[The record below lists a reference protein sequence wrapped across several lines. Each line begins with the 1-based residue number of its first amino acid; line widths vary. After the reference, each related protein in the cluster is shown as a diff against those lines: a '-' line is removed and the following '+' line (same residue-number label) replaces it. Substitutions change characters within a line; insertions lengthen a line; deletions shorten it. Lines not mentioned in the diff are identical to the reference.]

1 MANSDK
7 PRHSETSRRLRVGC
21 VTVFGIILSIIC
33 LCLLL
38 AAFATYGPY
47 GVYSSTFLDQASE
60 FPEIIAALVFHILST
75 ATELAIMLIWTFL
88 LCSPAKASKKNIN
101 IANLSVNVLATA
113 FILTAAI
120 LMNVIT
126 DKLNF
131 QFDTVGTNNWY
142 PYYKSGIPWPTDN
155 SSQPLLIPKINV
167 SYDRFEDLEFINSYN
182 LTTDQKSRFLNAMA
196 MQKEEVR
203 DAKLDFVDIADD
215 TEDFYNVMHA
225 GMSLPYFYLTMNG
238 YFITSVYMNLLW
250 LAFVLGFAS
259 LWFALIGCCCN
270 VVSPQSSPDEY
281 RISLGEGSA
290 ASGAEGQAQP
300 VVNPDVVVVDDGYP
314 SQASQKAKSKEGTE
328 GSDDMR
334 NSATTSTPKI
344 PPEETQQNDNKE
356 VPEQKMEPQVPKSE
370 EPKAEEPKA
379 EEPKMEEPKTEEPKA
394 EEPKTE
400 EPQSEGLKTEEAKA
414 QELKAEEPNADSPKG
429 SYKGE
434 TKRLLGLSRSE
445 SVV

>member
-1 MANSDK
+1 M
-7 PRHSETSRRLRVGC
+7 G
-21 VTVFGIILSIIC
+21 
-33 LCLLL
+33 
-38 AAFATYGPY
+38 
-47 GVYSSTFLDQASE
+47 
-60 FPEIIAALVFHILST
+60 
-75 ATELAIMLIWTFL
+75 
-88 LCSPAKASKKNIN
+88 
-101 IANLSVNVLATA
+101 
-113 FILTAAI
+113 
-120 LMNVIT
+120 VIT

-270 VVSPQSSPDEY
+270 VVSPQVSPDEY

-314 SQASQKAKSKEGTE
+314 SQASQKAKSKEGNE

-334 NSATTSTPKI
+334 LSATTSTPKI

-370 EPKAEEPKA
+370 EPK
-379 EEPKMEEPKTEEPKA
+379 MEEPKSEEPKA

-434 TKRLLGLSRSE
+434 TKRLLGLSNE
-445 SVV
+445 NLAEQDDA

>member
-1 MANSDK
+1 MN
-7 PRHSETSRRLRVGC
+7 RRMRVGC

-75 ATELAIMLIWTFL
+75 ATELAIMLIWAFL
-88 LCSPAKASKKNIN
+88 LCSPAKAAKKNFN

-155 SSQPLLIPKINV
+155 SSQPRLIPKINV
-167 SYDRFEDLEFINSYN
+167 SNDRFEDLEFIKSYN
-182 LTTDQKSRFLNAMA
+182 LTTDQKSRFLDAIVE
-196 MQKEEVR
+196 QYDEVR
-203 DAKLDFVDIADD
+203 DAKLDFEDSAAD
-215 TEDFYNVMHA
+215 TVDFYNVMHA

-270 VVSPQSSPDEY
+270 VVSPRSSPDEY
-281 RISLGEGSA
+281 RISLEDGSA
-290 ASGAEGQAQP
+290 ASGAVHSAAIHQTRPEE
-300 VVNPDVVVVDDGYP
+300 VNPDVVVVDDGYP

-328 GSDDMR
+328 GSDDIR
-334 NSATTSTPKI
+334 KSATTSTPKN
-344 PPEETQQNDNKE
+344 PPEQPQQIDNKE
-356 VPEQKMEPQVPKSE
+356 VQEQEMEPQVPKSE
-370 EPKAEEPKA
+370 EPKAEEPKSEETKD
-379 EEPKMEEPKTEEPKA
+379 EEP
-394 EEPKTE
+394 
-400 EPQSEGLKTEEAKA
+400 KA
-414 QELKAEEPNADSPKG
+414 QELKVEEPKADSPKG
-429 SYKGE
+429 SYKGV
-434 TKRLLGLSRSE
+434 TKRLLGLSNE
-445 SVV
+445 NLAEQDNA

>member
-7 PRHSETSRRLRVGC
+7 PRYSETSRRLRVGC

-88 LCSPAKASKKNIN
+88 LCSPSKASKKNIN
-101 IANLSVNVLATA
+101 IANLSVNVLAAA

-131 QFDTVGTNNWY
+131 QFDTVGANNWY

-155 SSQPLLIPKINV
+155 SSQPQLIPKVNV
-167 SYDRFEDLEFINSYN
+167 SYDRFDDLEFLYSQN
-182 LTTDQKSRFLNAMA
+182 LTTNQKSRFLDAMLA
-196 MQKEEVR
+196 QGEEVR
-203 DAKLDFVDIADD
+203 DAKLDFEDIADD

-259 LWFALIGCCCN
+259 LWFALIACCCN
-270 VVSPQSSPDEY
+270 VVSPRSSPDEY
-281 RISLGEGSA
+281 RISLEEGSA

-300 VVNPDVVVVDDGYP
+300 VVNPDVVVVDDGAP

-334 NSATTSTPKI
+334 LSATTSTPKI
-344 PPEETQQNDNKE
+344 PRNSHNRMTTRKNQSRKWS
-356 VPEQKMEPQVPKSE
+356 QKCLNPRSPNWKSPKPKS
-370 EPKAEEPKA
+370 
-379 EEPKMEEPKTEEPKA
+379 
-394 EEPKTE
+394 
-400 EPQSEGLKTEEAKA
+400 
-414 QELKAEEPNADSPKG
+414 PNPKG
-429 SYKGE
+429 QKPRRQKPKSPNPKG
-434 TKRLLGLSRSE
+434 
-445 SVV
+445 

>member
-1 MANSDK
+1 MN
-7 PRHSETSRRLRVGC
+7 RRMRVGC

-75 ATELAIMLIWTFL
+75 ATELAIMLIWAFL
-88 LCSPAKASKKNIN
+88 LCSPAKAAKKNFN

-155 SSQPLLIPKINV
+155 SSQPRLIPKINV
-167 SYDRFEDLEFINSYN
+167 SMYDRFEDLEFIKSYN
-182 LTTDQKSRFLNAMA
+182 LTTDQKSRFLDAIA
-196 MQKEEVR
+196 EQKEEVR
-203 DAKLDFVDIADD
+203 DAKLDFQDIADD

-270 VVSPQSSPDEY
+270 VVSPRSSPDEY
-281 RISLGEGSA
+281 RISLEDGSA
-290 ASGAEGQAQP
+290 ASGAVQVAATHQTRPEE
-300 VVNPDVVVVDDGYP
+300 VNPDVVVVDDGYP
-314 SQASQKAKSKEGTE
+314 SQASQKAKSKEGIE
-328 GSDDMR
+328 GSDDIR
-334 NSATTSTPKI
+334 NSATTSTPKN
-344 PPEETQQNDNKE
+344 PPEQPQQNDNKE
-356 VPEQKMEPQVPKSE
+356 VREQEMEPQVPKSE
-370 EPKAEEPKA
+370 EHKAEEPKSEETKD
-379 EEPKMEEPKTEEPKA
+379 EEPKAQEPKAEEPKTEEPKA
-394 EEPKTE
+394 EEPK
-400 EPQSEGLKTEEAKA
+400 A
-414 QELKAEEPNADSPKG
+414 QELKVEEPKNDSPKD
-429 SYKGE
+429 SYKGV
-434 TKRLLGLSRSE
+434 TKRLLGLSNE
-445 SVV
+445 NLAEQDNA